1 MINIKTMSFLF
12 FVLLFISCGKSE
24 SGHNEF
30 VDAEE
35 LLDEQSEEV
44 SAKALTFQVDAEMFG
59 FSDKQEDKIRK
70 ASELIRQVIVS
81 KEFKKRVL
89 NYSYNGRKAFEDNKG
104 LTNYQVYKRILEG
117 REQLSREGKNRTMD
131 LEIELYSDMESNT
144 IGYTYPNIV
153 RIFMNAKYFNRF
165 GPHQVA
171 DNMMHEWLH
180 KLGFGHDAE
189 ATPERRHS
197 IPYAVGYIVRDLA
210 RKISL
215 ED

>member
-1 MINIKTMSFLF
+1 MINSKTFSFLF

-24 SGHNEF
+24 SGHSEY

-35 LLDEQSEEV
+35 LMDEQSEEV
-44 SAKALTFQVDAEMFG
+44 SAKASTFQVNAEMFG
-59 FSDKQEDKIRK
+59 FSEKQEQKIHQT
-70 ASELIRQVIVS
+70 SELIRQIIVS

-89 NYSYNGRKAFEDNKG
+89 NYTYNGKKKFVDSEG
-104 LTNYQVYKRILEG
+104 LSNYQIYKRILEG
-117 REQLSREGKNRTMD
+117 REMLSRLGKNRAMD
-131 LEIELYSDMESNT
+131 LEIELYTDMDSNT

-153 RIFMNAKYFNRF
+153 RIFMNTKYFNRF
-165 GPHQVA
+165 RPHQVA

-197 IPYAVGYIVRDLA
+197 VPYAVGYIVRDLA
-210 RKISL
+210 RQISSQ
-215 ED
+215 D